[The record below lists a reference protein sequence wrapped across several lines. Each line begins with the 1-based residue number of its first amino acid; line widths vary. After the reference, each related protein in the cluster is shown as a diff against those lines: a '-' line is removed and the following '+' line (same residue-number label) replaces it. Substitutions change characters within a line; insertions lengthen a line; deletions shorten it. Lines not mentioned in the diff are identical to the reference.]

1 MFAFQSLQS
10 TSPVG
15 TDVSL
20 ARVTIADEA
29 ARFLRP
35 DNGIGS
41 KRIVHSAHQFAI
53 AEIHSETPY
62 RLSDEIDINCQPF
75 AAGESSLSMMCGD
88 TGC

>member
-1 MFAFQSLQS
+1 MLAFQSLQS
-10 TSPVG
+10 TSPVEI
-15 TDVSL
+15 DVLL
-20 ARVTIADEA
+20 ARAAIADEA
-29 ARFLRP
+29 ERFLRP
-35 DNGIGS
+35 DTGIGS
-41 KRIVHSAHQFAI
+41 TLTTPGAYQYDI

>member
-10 TSPVG
+10 TSPVR

-20 ARVTIADEA
+20 ERVTIADEA
-29 ARFLRP
+29 ARFCVPTTGLDP
-35 DNGIGS
+35 FLSSSD
-41 KRIVHSAHQFAI
+41 AHQYAI

-62 RLSDEIDINCQPF
+62 RHSDEIDINCQPF